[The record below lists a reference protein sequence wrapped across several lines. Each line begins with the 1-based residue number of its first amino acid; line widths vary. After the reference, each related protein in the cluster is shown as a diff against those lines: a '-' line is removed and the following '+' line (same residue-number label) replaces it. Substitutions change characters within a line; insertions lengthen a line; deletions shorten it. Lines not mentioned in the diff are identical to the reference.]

1 MAGTGKA
8 HLRDGDKVLNIED
21 LVVEFKVSRNK
32 TVKAVS
38 GISFDVLRGET
49 LGIVGESGC
58 GKSTTGRAIM
68 QIPPPT
74 SGSIVFEGNELTE
87 LSHTKVREARTQVQM
102 IFQDPVSSLNPRRSV
117 RDSVLEP
124 LEIWSRGTKE
134 ERGKLVDEI
143 LESVG
148 IDPDRAAES
157 KPHQFSGGQCQRI
170 SVARALVL
178 DPTLII
184 CDEPVS
190 ALDVSV
196 QAQVLNLLE
205 DLKKKFGLTLVF
217 IAHDLAVVKNISDRV
232 AVMYL
237 GKLCEIASSDDLYA
251 RPAHPYTNVLLDS
264 IPEPDPEAD
273 HSVGKIIGEP
283 PSPVAPPSG
292 CRFHPRC
299 AYASDICSQEEP
311 QLRSMG
317 DDHFVACH
325 HPVETSVSVS

>member
-1 MAGTGKA
+1 MAGSGKA
-8 HLRDGDKVLNIED
+8 HLRDGDNVLRIED
-21 LVVEFKVSRNK
+21 LVVEFKTAGG

-38 GISFDVLRGET
+38 GISFDVQRGET

-68 QIPPPT
+68 QLPKPT
-74 SGSIVFEGNELTE
+74 SGSIRFEGDELT
-87 LSHTKVREARTQVQM
+87 TKSGSEVREARTKVQM
-102 IFQDPVSSLNPRRSV
+102 IFQDPVSALNPRRTV

-124 LEIWSRGTKE
+124 LAIWKRGTKE
-134 ERGKLVDEI
+134 EQGKLVDEI
-143 LESVG
+143 LELVG
-148 IDPDRAAES
+148 IDPARAAES
-157 KPHQFSGGQCQRI
+157 RPHQFSGGQCQRI

-205 DLKKKFGLTLVF
+205 DLKERYGLTLVF

-237 GKLCEIASSDDLYA
+237 GKLCEVASSDDLYA
-251 RPAHPYTNVLLDS
+251 KPAHPYTNLLVDS

-273 HSVGKIIGEP
+273 HSLGDIIGEP
-283 PSPVAPPSG
+283 PSPIDPPTG

-299 AYASDICSQEEP
+299 PYATDVCSAEEP
-311 QLRSMG
+311 QLRELG
-317 DDHFVACH
+317 AGHFVACH
-325 HPVETSVSVS
+325 NPVVA

>member
-8 HLRDGDKVLNIED
+8 HLRDGDRVLSIED
-21 LVVEFKVSRNK
+21 LVVEFKVGRGN

-68 QIPPPT
+68 QIPSPT
-74 SGSIVFEGNELTE
+74 SGSVVFEGQDLTT
-87 LSHTKVREARTQVQM
+87 LSNNDVREARTRVQM

-124 LEIWSRGTKE
+124 LEIWKRGSKE

-143 LESVG
+143 LESFG
-148 IDPDRAAES
+148 IDPARAAES

-205 DLKKKFGLTLVF
+205 DLKEKFGLTLVF

-237 GKLCEIASSDDLYA
+237 GKLCEVASSDDLYA

-299 AYASDICSQEEP
+299 ADATDICSQEEP
-311 QLRSMG
+311 QLRPMG
-317 DDHFVACH
+317 DGHFVACH
-325 HPVETSVSVS
+325 HPVETPVALS

>member
-1 MAGTGKA
+1 
-8 HLRDGDKVLNIED
+8 
-21 LVVEFKVSRNK
+21 
-32 TVKAVS
+32 
-38 GISFDVLRGET
+38 
-49 LGIVGESGC
+49 
-58 GKSTTGRAIM
+58 
-68 QIPPPT
+68 
-74 SGSIVFEGNELTE
+74 
-87 LSHTKVREARTQVQM
+87 M

-124 LEIWSRGTKE
+124 LDIWKRGTKE
-134 ERGKLVDEI
+134 ERNKLVDEI

-148 IDPDRAAES
+148 IDPARAAES

-205 DLKKKFGLTLVF
+205 DLKEKFGLTLVF

-237 GKLCEIASSDDLYA
+237 GKLCEVASSDDLYA

-264 IPEPDPEAD
+264 IPEADPEAD
-273 HSVGKIIGEP
+273 HSVGKIVGEP
-283 PSPVAPPSG
+283 PSPVSPPSG

-299 AYASDICSQEEP
+299 AYATDICTREEP
-311 QLRSMG
+311 QLRAMG
-317 DDHFVACH
+317 DGHFVACH
-325 HPVETSVSVS
+325 HPVETPVKIS

>member
-8 HLRDGDKVLNIED
+8 HLRDGDRVLSIED
-21 LVVEFKVSRNK
+21 LVVEFKVGRGN

-68 QIPPPT
+68 QIPAPT
-74 SGSIVFEGNELTE
+74 SGSIVFEGQDLTT
-87 LSHTKVREARTQVQM
+87 LSNNDVREARTRVQM

-124 LEIWSRGTKE
+124 LEIWDRGTKE

-148 IDPDRAAES
+148 IDPARAAES

-237 GKLCEIASSDDLYA
+237 GKLCEVASSDDLYA

-299 AYASDICSQEEP
+299 AYATDICSLEEP
-311 QLRSMG
+311 QLRPMG
-317 DDHFVACH
+317 DGHFVACH
-325 HPVETSVSVS
+325 HPVETPVALS